1 MRIVKIEDLHAD
13 GGWRTTSFLKLTTDE
28 GLVGWSEYYEGFGAS
43 GVTDLI
49 RRFAEVAK
57 GMDPRDVGRL
67 STSLHAISR
76 LAAGGMNHQ
85 AIAAIENA
93 CLDVKAKALGVPV
106 YALFGGA
113 MRDRLDLYW
122 SHCGSFR
129 VWRRDFFEK
138 ELGLPPIRTLDDV
151 KNLGQ
156 EAVRRGYKALKTNPL
171 PLGRGRQALQLGL
184 PHHAGLPRP
193 PGGRPLHRRDQRR
206 ARRLPRRRRAAT
218 WGSCSTS
225 TSTSAPTGS
234 CASRRRWSRSSSPG
248 SRSTSTTPEALALI
262 RRSTRTPIASLE
274 SLHGL
279 KQYRPFLQQYAVDVA
294 IVDVPWNGL
303 WESMRIATLADA
315 FEVDVAP
322 HNFYGDLATLM
333 SAHFCAA
340 VPNFRIMEIRGRRRA
355 LAWRIRHASAGG
367 RERPARRPDAARLG
381 RRRERGGGARPPAA
395 PAMSWRGGRVR
406 VASRRTG

>member
-113 MRDRLDLYW
+113 MRDKLDLYW

-129 VWRRDFFEK
+129 VWRREFFEK

-151 KNLGQ
+151 KKLGQ

-171 PLGRGRQALQLGL
+171 PLAEGAKPFNPGFRMMPGFLDRQAD
-184 PHHAGLPRP
+184 AGTITEICDVIAAFREGAGPNTGIMFDLNFN
-193 PGGRPLHRRDQRR
+193 QRTDGFLR
-206 ARRLPRRRRAAT
+206 IAQSVEEFKLAWLEIDIHDA
-218 WGSCSTS
+218 
-225 TSTSAPTGS
+225 
-234 CASRRRWSRSSSPG
+234 
-248 SRSTSTTPEALALI
+248 EALALI

-274 SLHGL
+274 SLYGL

-340 VPNFRIMEIRGRRRA
+340 VPNFRIMEYEADDVPWRGEYVT
-355 LAWRIRHASAGG
+355 HPPVVENG
-367 RERPARRPDAARLG
+367 RLVVPTRPGWGADVNEDAVR
-381 RRRERGGGARPPAA
+381 ARPP
-395 PAMSWRGGRVR
+395 RGQ
-406 VASRRTG
+406 